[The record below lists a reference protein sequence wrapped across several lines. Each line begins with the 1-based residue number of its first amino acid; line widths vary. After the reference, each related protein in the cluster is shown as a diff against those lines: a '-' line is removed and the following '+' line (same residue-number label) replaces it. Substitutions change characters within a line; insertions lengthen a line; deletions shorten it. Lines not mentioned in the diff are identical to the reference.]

1 MRGLK
6 MITLKIVGQEHAC
19 QCKTFF
25 LFKEFLSFFI
35 NLILKGIFQCNM
47 HILILDGHGSHV
59 TLKGIEQAQTFGL
72 DMVILPSHSSHALQ
86 PLNVNYFKTK
96 KKLHLKRRKIT
107 TWLDLIIKN
116 QRKQLKLLVGLT
128 KY

>member
-1 MRGLK
+1 
-6 MITLKIVGQEHAC
+6 MITLKIIGQEHAW
-19 QCKTFF
+19 QCKTLF
-25 LFKEFLSFFI
+25 LFKECLSFFVSLVFK
-35 NLILKGIFQCNM
+35 NIFQSNM
-47 HILILDGHGSHV
+47 HILILNGHGSHV

-72 DMVILPSHSSHALQ
+72 DMVILPSHTSHALQ
-86 PLNVNYFKTK
+86 PLNVNYFKK
-96 KKLHLKRRKIT
+96 KKKHLKRRKIT